1 VKNHK
6 QKRILIVRTDR
17 VGDTVMVTGIA
28 RELKKTFGNCYVAT
42 LTQPNTSVIFQ
53 NNPNVDKIITDDLS
67 KETFW
72 DVVKKLRK
80 EKFTDALLLLPTERA
95 AYQLF
100 FAGIRNR
107 VITGTKF
114 YGAIT
119 FMKSVSRNKYI
130 PLRHEADYC
139 MDLARKIGV
148 VTDNTQREIF
158 LSDIEISEAE
168 DFYTSLGIDKSTFR
182 MMIHTGSKNSA
193 PNWSEEKYFELIKNI
208 SEKYKNENYVILLTA
223 FEMTDE
229 FREKISKTGN
239 KKIFD
244 VSKKIGNLRE
254 FIKIIGRADLM
265 ICSSTGPI
273 HLADA
278 LDIKCIGIHCH
289 RNVSSA
295 KHWGVSNKKSVNL
308 EVSKEYCDANC
319 SADKKVC
326 AFENG
331 LQTEDVIK
339 HIDLTKIERI

>member
-1 VKNHK
+1 M
-6 QKRILIVRTDR
+6 I
-17 VGDTVMVTGIA
+17 TGIA
-28 RELKKTFGNCYVAT
+28 RELKKTFSDCYVAT
-42 LTQPNTSVIFQ
+42 LTQPNTSVIFY

-72 DVVKKLRK
+72 EIVRKLHK
-80 EKFTDALLLLPTERA
+80 EKFTDALLVFPTERA

-107 VITGTKF
+107 IITGTKF
-114 YGAIT
+114 YGTIT
-119 FMKSVSRNKYI
+119 FMKSVSRNNYI

-148 VTDNTQREIF
+148 VTDNYQPEIF
-158 LSDIEISEAE
+158 LSEEEVSDAEKFYSE
-168 DFYTSLGIDKSTFR
+168 LGIDVSSFR

-193 PNWSEEKYFELIKNI
+193 PNWSEQKYFELIKAI
-208 SEKYKNENYVILLTA
+208 SEKYKNDNYVILLTA
-223 FEMTDE
+223 HEMTTE
-229 FREKISKTGN
+229 FRKKISDLGN

-244 VSKKIGNLRE
+244 VSQTISNLRE
-254 FIKIIGRADLM
+254 FIRVIGRIDLM

-278 LDIKCIGIHCH
+278 LNRSCIGIHCH

-295 KHWGVSNKKSVNL
+295 RHWGVLNKKSVNL
-308 EVSKEYCDANC
+308 EVTKEYCDANC
-319 SADKKVC
+319 STDKKKC

-331 LQTEDVIK
+331 LQIDDVINN
-339 HIDLTKIERI
+339 IDIKLIDRN

>member
-1 VKNHK
+1 M
-6 QKRILIVRTDR
+6 
-17 VGDTVMVTGIA
+17 GDTVTITGIA
-28 RELKKTFGNCYVAT
+28 RELKKTFSDCYVAT
-42 LTQPNTSVIFQ
+42 LTQPNTSVIFY
-53 NNPNVDKIITDDLS
+53 NNPNVNKIITDDLS
-67 KETFW
+67 KDTFW
-72 DVVKKLRK
+72 KVVREIRK
-80 EKFTDALLLLPTERA
+80 EKFTDALLVFPTERA

-114 YGAIT
+114 YSAIT

-148 VTDNTQREIF
+148 VTDNYQPEIF
-158 LSDIEISEAE
+158 LSDEEITEAE
-168 DFYTSLGIDKSTFR
+168 NFYSDLGIEENSFR

-193 PNWSEEKYFELIKNI
+193 PNWSEQKYFNLIKSI
-208 SEKYKNENYVILLTA
+208 SEKYQNENYVMLLTA
-223 FEMTDE
+223 NEMTDE
-229 FREKISKTGN
+229 FRKKIFNIGN

-254 FIKIIGRADLM
+254 FIKVIGRIDLM

-278 LDIKCIGIHCH
+278 LNRRCIGIHCH
-289 RNVSSA
+289 RSASSS
-295 KHWGVSNKKSVNL
+295 KRWGVLNKKSVNL
-308 EVSKEYCDANC
+308 EVSEEYCDANC
-319 SADKKVC
+319 SYDKKIC

-331 LQTEDVIK
+331 LQIDDVINN
-339 HIDLTKIERI
+339 IDINLIDRK